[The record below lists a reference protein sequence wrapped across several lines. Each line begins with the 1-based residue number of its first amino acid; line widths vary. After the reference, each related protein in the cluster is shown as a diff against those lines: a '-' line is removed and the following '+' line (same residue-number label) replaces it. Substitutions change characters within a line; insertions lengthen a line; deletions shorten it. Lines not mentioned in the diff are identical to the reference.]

1 MISDENTAAFI
12 NLYNYEDRQ
21 QLDWLISPAL
31 DFSEAL
37 EATVTFKTSY
47 AKNLNF
53 NDQLRVL
60 ASKDCG
66 ANFDDVLEIYN
77 SSDLSGTASED
88 SWKPENQHDWITH
101 SIDLNKYAGEQSVRL
116 AFLAVNDYGN
126 NLYLDDIEFFSTAK
140 DNIIKTARNSFTLY
154 PNPTNDG
161 LFKLAFNTSERQDV
175 VIFIYD
181 QMGRLITMDEY
192 PNTLNQTY
200 HYDLT
205 GRRSGVYFINA
216 KGKDFV
222 RSKKL
227 VISR

>member
-1 MISDENTAAFI
+1 M
-12 NLYNYEDRQ
+12 
-21 QLDWLISPAL
+21 
-31 DFSEAL
+31 
-37 EATVTFKTSY
+37 
-47 AKNLNF
+47 
-53 NDQLRVL
+53 L

-66 ANFDDVLEIYN
+66 INFDEVLEIYT
-77 SSDLSGTASED
+77 SSDLSKTSSED
-88 SWKPENQHDWITH
+88 FWKPESLNDWIEH
-101 SIDLNKYAGEQSVRL
+101 SIDLNNYAGEQSVRL

-126 NLYLDDIEFFSTAK
+126 NLYLDDIEFFATAE
-140 DNIIKTARNSFTLY
+140 DDIVKTARNSFTLY
-154 PNPTNDG
+154 PNPTIDG

-181 QMGRLITMDEY
+181 QIGRLVAVNEY

-200 HYDLT
+200 YYDFT